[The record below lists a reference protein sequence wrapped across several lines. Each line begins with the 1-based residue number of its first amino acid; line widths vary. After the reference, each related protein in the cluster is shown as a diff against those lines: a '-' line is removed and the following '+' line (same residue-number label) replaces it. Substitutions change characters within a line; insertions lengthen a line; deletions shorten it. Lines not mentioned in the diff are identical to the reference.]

1 MKYAFPIL
9 TQDGKE
15 FADSKALN
23 GLLKGE
29 SGGHYLLGGH
39 SKWHGGIHI
48 SEQTAPWCKDKH
60 PVRCIADGRVVAFR
74 MMPDYLSSTFQDQT
88 LKYSNCFCLVEH
100 AYCETNPDTKEKNEF
115 SFYSLYMHLLPWD
128 HHQQGDKL
136 VLKVGRNVRNSVPHL
151 HPTPEELL
159 SDEQLPSL
167 TLPAGTEFERVAG
180 TPTKRGTLGKTDY
193 DFVLV
198 KVLSP
203 GRQSQQML
211 AAQGDNVWLAMDEK
225 AVATIK
231 PQLPNWLYD
240 QVEAELT
247 TAMAG
252 RADPIP
258 GEAGELPKAGAHSV
272 SLPAGTRI
280 RFDAHQQE
288 FQQSNGKSRKMARC
302 SFETPAIQG
311 GSAALC
317 GMAWVCVED
326 EYIKVQNKSASHLGE
341 LYVLPSPLPIAAGDT
356 IGYLGL
362 VETPTSLVERD
373 EKKSIHQLHLEVFS
387 QDPKLADVLA
397 NKAQTKGGASYA
409 KVPAGLTLAKKSQ
422 QANAVSFTPTETLSQ
437 EVLLDSPKQAK
448 DNADIDWIEVM
459 TGLFVQQSKVEM
471 LSQHDWLKIGFQQVD
486 GSGSDGHLAPEAPSP
501 FFLTLAKAIDP
512 KHEGEWTS
520 ADVHKILQDKAKAE
534 TIQKLIV
541 KHPSEWYEKS
551 ASPSYQWLDELMAEV
566 GLPEFDKL
574 VDHEKQRIDSLEW
587 MQSAAKLKLGPDL
600 WHVYPMGMI
609 GLMAKQFPIGNTIDF
624 ETTLGIY
631 RISKKSAEFILSW
644 EAYMPRPYVPA
655 GDQLSGVT
663 VGYGYDLGQQAAS
676 SAQAIL
682 IDYYTP
688 SQVERLLT
696 AIGRKGD
703 QARAIVHGLS
713 DIKIEKDKALDMA
726 MVLKKQYSQTVV
738 DTYPQAINLPPDSA
752 GAILSLVYNRGP
764 SLARPKPGDSIDR
777 RREMREIRDD
787 FSQGNINSIP
797 SRLRSMK
804 RLWANQRGLRNRRE
818 GEAELIENELAKG
831 I

>member
-60 PVRCIADGRVVAFR
+60 PVRSIADGRVVAFR

-115 SFYSLYMHLLPWD
+115 TFYSLYMHLLPWD

-193 DFVLV
+193 NFVLV

-225 AVATIK
+225 TMATIK

-240 QVEAELT
+240 QVEAELA

-373 EKKSIHQLHLEVFS
+373 AKKSIHQLHLEVFS

-471 LSQHDWLKIGFQQVD
+471 LSQHDWLKIGFQQID

-512 KHEGEWTS
+512 KREGEWTS

-551 ASPSYQWLDELMAEV
+551 ASPSYQWLDKLMAEV

-600 WHVYPMGMI
+600 WHIYPLINFNARSTPTQGDARVRAFMRMLRVGEGTVGDIGYETLFSGKSFIKDFNRDFSDHPRIKIKAGGLVSSAAGAYQIMGYTWDDSSMVKARSLYGVQDFSPLSQDTFCLI
-609 GLMAKQFPIGNTIDF
+609 IFKKKRPGCLDLIRQGKIVDALDTLSYEWASLPPGRYGQPSKTIDEALKIF
-624 ETTLGIY
+624 NEYLEQELNETSDLYIPLG
-631 RISKKSAEFILSW
+631 ATNEF
-644 EAYMPRPYVPA
+644 
-655 GDQLSGVT
+655 
-663 VGYGYDLGQQAAS
+663 
-676 SAQAIL
+676 
-682 IDYYTP
+682 
-688 SQVERLLT
+688 
-696 AIGRKGD
+696 
-703 QARAIVHGLS
+703 
-713 DIKIEKDKALDMA
+713 
-726 MVLKKQYSQTVV
+726 
-738 DTYPQAINLPPDSA
+738 
-752 GAILSLVYNRGP
+752 
-764 SLARPKPGDSIDR
+764 
-777 RREMREIRDD
+777 
-787 FSQGNINSIP
+787 
-797 SRLRSMK
+797 
-804 RLWANQRGLRNRRE
+804 
-818 GEAELIENELAKG
+818 
-831 I
+831 